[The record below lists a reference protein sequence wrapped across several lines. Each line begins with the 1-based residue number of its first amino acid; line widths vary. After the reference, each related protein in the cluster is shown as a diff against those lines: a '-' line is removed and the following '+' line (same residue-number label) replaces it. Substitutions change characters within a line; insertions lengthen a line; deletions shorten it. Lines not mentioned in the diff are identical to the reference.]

1 MEGGQRH
8 VGELGEMS
16 KEEETFKEVLKIS
29 DTVNTYWDD
38 FLNLFLTI

>member
-8 VGELGEMS
+8 VGEELGEMS

-29 DTVNTYWDD
+29 HSSIVT
-38 FLNLFLTI
+38 LF

>member
-29 DTVNTYWDD
+29 HSAIVT
-38 FLNLFLTI
+38 LFLKVRTVF

>member
-1 MEGGQRH
+1 MEGGQRQH

-29 DTVNTYWDD
+29 HSSIVT
-38 FLNLFLTI
+38 LF